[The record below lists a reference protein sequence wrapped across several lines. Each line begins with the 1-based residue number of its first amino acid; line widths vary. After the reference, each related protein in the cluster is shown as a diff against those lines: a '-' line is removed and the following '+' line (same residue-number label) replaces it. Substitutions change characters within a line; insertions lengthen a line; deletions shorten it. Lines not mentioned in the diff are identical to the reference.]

1 MIAIRSNFDNR
12 SPLDGSPYSKII
24 REKSKS
30 RMRKAYKIFVL
41 VLLLHLVFR
50 YQMGPVL
57 WDGYFI
63 LLIFL
68 IPSFFILMDNFIIV
82 EGDHGNW
89 TVSKVKQFR
98 RWGIVHQRV
107 QVENIVV
114 EINVIS
120 QLQNSISLVVI
131 KNEIHDIKIKAINIK
146 AKEFLDD
153 CEIINLQVNINKRGK
168 PAKDFS

>member
-1 MIAIRSNFDNR
+1 MIAIRSNFHDR

-30 RMRKAYKIFVL
+30 RMRKAYQIFIL
-41 VLLLHLVFR
+41 VIVLHLIYR
-50 YQMGPVL
+50 HQISPVP

-120 QLQNSISLVVI
+120 QLQNSISLLVI
-131 KNEIHDIKIKAINIK
+131 KNEIQDIKIKAINLR
-146 AKEFLDD
+146 AKEFLND

-168 PAKDFS
+168 LAKDFS